1 MAASHPSVVVADG
14 EEVVDGHPM
23 LGVDHI
29 LGHVQPLGE
38 VNCIQGMFQRMQVEL
53 AIHLGWKIYHCIYL
67 VSPVSVVGEPLEMD
81 HKNLK
86 RVKT

>member
-1 MAASHPSVVVADG
+1 MAASHPSIVVADG

-38 VNCIQGMFQRMQVEL
+38 VSYIQGVFHRILQVEL
-53 AIHLGWKIYHCIYL
+53 AIHLGWKIYHCVYL
-67 VSPVSVVGEPLEMD
+67 VSPVSVVREPLEMD

-86 RVKT
+86 R

>member
-1 MAASHPSVVVADG
+1 MFLLTMTASHPSVVVADG

-38 VNCIQGMFQRMQVEL
+38 RSITFRKCF
-53 AIHLGWKIYHCIYL
+53 K
-67 VSPVSVVGEPLEMD
+67 
-81 HKNLK
+81 
-86 RVKT
+86 

>member
-1 MAASHPSVVVADG
+1 MAASHPPVVVADG

-38 VNCIQGMFQRMQVEL
+38 VSYIQGVFHRILQVEL
-53 AIHLGWKIYHCIYL
+53 AIHLGWKIYHCVYL

-86 RVKT
+86 R

>member
-1 MAASHPSVVVADG
+1 MTASHPSVVVADG

-38 VNCIQGMFQRMQVEL
+38 VNYIQGMFQRMQVEL
-53 AIHLGWKIYHCIYL
+53 AIHLGWKIYHCVYL

-86 RVKT
+86 R

>member
-1 MAASHPSVVVADG
+1 MAASHPSIVVADG

-38 VNCIQGMFQRMQVEL
+38 TSIIFREYFKECK
-53 AIHLGWKIYHCIYL
+53 WK
-67 VSPVSVVGEPLEMD
+67 
-81 HKNLK
+81 
-86 RVKT
+86 

>member
-1 MAASHPSVVVADG
+1 MTASHPSVVVADS

-38 VNCIQGMFQRMQVEL
+38 VSYIQGVFHRILQVEL
-53 AIHLGWKIYHCIYL
+53 AIHLGWKIYHCVYL
-67 VSPVSVVGEPLEMD
+67 VSPVSVVGEPLEMN

-86 RVKT
+86 R

>member
-38 VNCIQGMFQRMQVEL
+38 VSYIQGVFHRILQVEL
-53 AIHLGWKIYHCIYL
+53 AIHLGWKIYHCVYL
-67 VSPVSVVGEPLEMD
+67 VSPVSVVREPLEMD

-86 RVKT
+86 R

>member
-38 VNCIQGMFQRMQVEL
+38 VNYIVGS
-53 AIHLGWKIYHCIYL
+53 ISKDPPSGIGN
-67 VSPVSVVGEPLEMD
+67 SPWLE
-81 HKNLK
+81 NLSLCLSCLSSICC
-86 RVKT
+86 RRTA

>member
-38 VNCIQGMFQRMQVEL
+38 VSYIQGVFHRILQVEL
-53 AIHLGWKIYHCIYL
+53 AIHLGWKIYHCVYL

-86 RVKT
+86 R